1 MVMATANPIVRF
13 PQWEA
18 YLDGFLEKVASRCR
32 HLCYPLIHEGD
43 WDCGMFVCEA
53 ILHMT
58 GREVGTRIRCY
69 SDWKLL
75 RRLMGSAAELEV
87 YVFEF
92 MRGIGAELIPVDHA
106 RKGDVVLLRLPQIK
120 RAVSI
125 KVGETCAVPGD
136 KGLEYVSASL
146 GICAYRI
153 G

>member
-1 MVMATANPIVRF
+1 MANSHPVVRF
-13 PQWEA
+13 PEWET
-18 YLDGFLEKVASRCR
+18 YLDGFLEKVASRSR
-32 HLCYPLIHEGD
+32 HLCYPVIHEGD
-43 WDCGMFVCEA
+43 WDCGMFVCQA

-58 GREVGTRIRCY
+58 GREVGIRIRCY

-75 RRLMGSAAELEV
+75 RRLMGSADELEV

-92 MRGIGAELIPVDHA
+92 MRGIGAELITVDQA
-106 RKGDVVLLRLPQIK
+106 RNGDVVLLRLPQIK

-125 KVGETCAVPGD
+125 KVNETCAVPGI
-136 KGLEYVSASL
+136 KGLEYVPEAL